1 MNHNVTEMNASN
13 RSLLGWGASA
23 FFAMPLCYVGMFLI
37 FGVALSIP
45 QSASVSDKIAYIATQ
60 QSMLSLAYINGYLI
74 FGTLLLIA
82 VQASHTR
89 LNTFPSH
96 LMNTAS
102 AFGFIWVVL
111 MMCSG
116 MVALVGLNTMLS
128 LFAKGSPHADTVF
141 FVYTTVVNGLG
152 GGIELVGGMW
162 VLLLSLHGLR
172 TSQLTKALNLLGV
185 LVGTLG
191 ILTVI
196 QSVPE
201 MKEVF
206 GLSQI
211 IWFIWMG
218 IAVLKTRAGY
228 TQ

>member
-1 MNHNVTEMNASN
+1 MNDNTTDKNVSN
-13 RSLLGWGASA
+13 RSLMGWGTSA
-23 FFAMPLCYVGMFLI
+23 FFMMPLCYVGMFLI

-45 QSASVSDKIAYIATQ
+45 QSDSVSDKIAYIATQ
-60 QSMLSLAYINGYLI
+60 QSMLSLAYIIGYLI

-82 VQASHTR
+82 VQSSHTR
-89 LNTFPSH
+89 LKTFPSH

-116 MVALVGLNTMLS
+116 MVALVGINTMLS
-128 LFAKGSPHADTVF
+128 LFAKGSPHADTLF

-185 LVGTLG
+185 LVGALG

-196 QSVPE
+196 QSMPE
-201 MKEVF
+201 LKEGF

-218 IAVLKTRAGY
+218 IALLKSRAEF